1 MTRRI
6 GFAPLAALLAASLSL
21 AACGVPVGSP
31 EGPTLSAPAAKPS
44 EPGQPVSGAELVGHI
59 HNLGYDGRALLIGTH
74 EGLWVQDMDGP
85 PALVAGSKFD
95 VMGLTLASDR
105 WFTSGHPG
113 STMAGPESLG
123 LLKSTDQGR
132 TWTAMSLSGEADF
145 HRLANSGDVV
155 VGLNSR
161 DGALLRSEDG
171 GMTWTELGAP
181 RLHDLAISQMD
192 STVIVGT
199 SESGPVR
206 SADSGFTF
214 QPIAGAPLLVLLA
227 WAGDTLFGADVD
239 GQVVVSGDGGLT
251 WSPRGSLPAQPGA
264 LAATKTTVAAHVGDT
279 IYESIDGGRSFTAR
293 IAGIAGH

>member
-1 MTRRI
+1 
-6 GFAPLAALLAASLSL
+6 
-21 AACGVPVGSP
+21 
-31 EGPTLSAPAAKPS
+31 
-44 EPGQPVSGAELVGHI
+44 
-59 HNLGYDGRALLIGTH
+59 
-74 EGLWVQDMDGP
+74 
-85 PALVAGSKFD
+85 
-95 VMGLTLASDR
+95 
-105 WFTSGHPG
+105 
-113 STMAGPESLG
+113 
-123 LLKSTDQGR
+123 
-132 TWTAMSLSGEADF
+132 
-145 HRLANSGDVV
+145 
-155 VGLNSR
+155 
-161 DGALLRSEDG
+161 
-171 GMTWTELGAP
+171 MTWTELGAP